1 MRSADLI
8 VSIVVIFASVLG
20 FMRMPAQA
28 HLVSQI
34 TAIERADIDGCQDCH
49 MQGEQGGMTSC
60 QVSCTGIPAALPSAV
75 AILPL
80 PMLLAARVALGKP
93 WRRRTGADTPP
104 RSPPTSTC
112 PSRLTGRP
120 PVKAHILCRDA

>member
-1 MRSADLI
+1 MRSAHLI

-80 PMLLAARVALGKP
+80 PIEPPWASRGGVAQGLTLRP
-93 WRRRTGADTPP
+93 VLHPP
-104 RSPPTSTC
+104 Q
-112 PSRLTGRP
+112 
-120 PVKAHILCRDA
+120 PVLHA

>member
-1 MRSADLI
+1 MRSAHLI

-75 AILPL
+75 V
-80 PMLLAARVALGKP
+80 LLLSCRCRLRRPGQAVAASHRG
-93 WRRRTGADTPP
+93 
-104 RSPPTSTC
+104 
-112 PSRLTGRP
+112 
-120 PVKAHILCRDA
+120 

>member
-1 MRSADLI
+1 MRSAHLI

-80 PMLLAARVALGKP
+80 PIASPWASRGGVAQGLTLRP
-93 WRRRTGADTPP
+93 VLHPP
-104 RSPPTSTC
+104 Q
-112 PSRLTGRP
+112 
-120 PVKAHILCRDA
+120 PVLHA